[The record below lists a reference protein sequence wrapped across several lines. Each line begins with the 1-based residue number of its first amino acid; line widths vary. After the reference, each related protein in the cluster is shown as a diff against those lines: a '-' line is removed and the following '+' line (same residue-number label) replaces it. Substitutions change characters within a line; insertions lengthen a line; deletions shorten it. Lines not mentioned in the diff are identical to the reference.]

1 MMFQSIS
8 AIIYQA
14 PREHGQVSNI
24 AKHPFN
30 LTMLFCSPDIVAY
43 HENKYQISRVI
54 LTI

>member
-30 LTMLFCSPDIVAY
+30 LTMLICSPDIVAY
-43 HENKYQISRVI
+43 HEKNLKLAV
-54 LTI
+54 LF